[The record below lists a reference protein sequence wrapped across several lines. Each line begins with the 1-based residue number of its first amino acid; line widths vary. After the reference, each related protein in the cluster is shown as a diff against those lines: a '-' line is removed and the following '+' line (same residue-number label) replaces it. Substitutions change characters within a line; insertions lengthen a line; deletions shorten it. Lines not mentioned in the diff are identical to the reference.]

1 MQTYGYLDNPADM
14 REGLVAESLYAENA
28 IVDGIKSVQKF
39 GGLYPSG
46 VMDDETVKLLSA
58 PRCGVKDVLSS
69 NERRKRFVVGAKNW
83 EKRKITYL

>member
-14 REGLVAESLYAENA
+14 SEGLVAESLYAENA
-28 IVDGIKSVQKF
+28 IVDGIKNVQRF
-39 GGLYPSG
+39 GGLNPSG
-46 VMDDETVKLLSA
+46 MMDDETMKLLSA

-69 NERRKRFVVGAKNW
+69 KERRKRYVIGAKNW